1 MTPRERRNILIGLSF
16 TAPWILGFGAF
27 LLYPIV
33 SSLVYSFTEYSVLA
47 KPVFIGLGNYQDL
60 LTDEVF
66 WKSLWNT
73 LYYAA
78 FALPLG
84 SLLALVLA
92 LLLNTGV
99 KGQGFYRAAFFV
111 PSLVPMIALAIL
123 WLWIFNPEFGVLN
136 YALRGLGIDAP
147 DWLGSPVWTKP
158 AFVLMSLW
166 GVGNAVVIYLA
177 ALQDVPES
185 LYEAAELDG
194 ANGWQKV
201 WHVTLPTISPIIFFN
216 VVMGLIGC
224 LQVFAIPYVMTFP
237 NPGNPS
243 RSALFYA
250 MYLYDNAFRYL
261 RMGYACAM
269 AVILFLVIL
278 ALTWLLFRLSRKHV
292 HYRGK

>member
-1 MTPRERRNILIGLSF
+1 MTKREKQNILIGLAF
-16 TAPWILGFGAF
+16 TGPWIIGFAAF
-27 LLYPIV
+27 TLYPILT
-33 SSLVYSFTEYSVLA
+33 SFAYSFTEYSVLA
-47 KPVFIGLGNYQDL
+47 KPVFVGLGNYQDL

-73 LYYAA
+73 LFYAGL
-78 FALPLG
+78 ALPLG
-84 SLLALVLA
+84 SALALVLA

-99 KGQGFYRAAFFV
+99 KGLGFYRTAFFI

-136 YALRGLGIDAP
+136 YALKCVGISAP
-147 DWLGSPVWTKP
+147 DWLGSPHWTKP

-177 ALQDVPES
+177 ALQEVPTS
-185 LYEAAELDG
+185 LFEAAELDG
-194 ANGWQKV
+194 ANAWQKIR
-201 WHVTLPTISPIIFFN
+201 HVTLPTISPVIFFN
-216 VVMGLIGC
+216 VVMGLINC
-224 LQVFAIPYVMTFP
+224 LQIFAIPYVMTFP

-243 RSALFYA
+243 RSALFYT

-269 AVILFLVIL
+269 AMILFGIIL
-278 ALTWLLFRLSRKHV
+278 TLTWLLFRITRKYV